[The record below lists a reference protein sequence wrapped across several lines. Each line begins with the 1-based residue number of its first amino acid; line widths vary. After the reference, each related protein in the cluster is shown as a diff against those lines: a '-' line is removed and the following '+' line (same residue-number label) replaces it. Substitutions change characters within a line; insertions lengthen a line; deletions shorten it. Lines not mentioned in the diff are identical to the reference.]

1 MTETMFNTCTPEQE
15 AVLEEKERRLS
26 ELRDFYYDLDNLGVR
41 LFGFRE
47 EGMISKEDAN
57 VIAFSIDQAM
67 KKVENYL

>member
-1 MTETMFNTCTPEQE
+1 MTETMFDTCSPKQE
-15 AVLEEKERRLS
+15 AVLEEKERKLS

>member
-1 MTETMFNTCTPEQE
+1 MTETMFDTCSPKQE
-15 AVLEEKERRLS
+15 AVLEEKEKRLS